1 MNILDWQ
8 EQAKWLL
15 KSELIRRGVSNEDLV
30 SLLKNIGVEET
41 KTSIDSKISRGTF
54 SASFLLQCLNAIG
67 CETFNPEIS
76 SLNMAE
82 EPGSIYKTIKSK
94 RNKNHIQ

>member
-1 MNILDWQ
+1 MNLSDWQ

-15 KSELIRRGVSNEDLV
+15 KSELIRRGISNDDLV

-54 SASFLLQCLNAIG
+54 SAYFLIQCLNAIG

-76 SLNMAE
+76 SLNMVAE
-82 EPGSIYKTIKSK
+82 PNAVYNKIRKKNKAKIK
-94 RNKNHIQ
+94 